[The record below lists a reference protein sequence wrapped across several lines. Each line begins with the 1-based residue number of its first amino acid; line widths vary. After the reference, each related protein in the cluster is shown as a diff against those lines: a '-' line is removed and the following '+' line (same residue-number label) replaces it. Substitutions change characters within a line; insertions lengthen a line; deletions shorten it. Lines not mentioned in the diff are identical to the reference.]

1 VLTAVYEV
9 EGMNCV
15 NCANAV
21 RKAISALP
29 GVAEAVV
36 DLGARKAT
44 VSGGDLPDAETLVQA
59 VAAAGFT
66 LHA

>member
-1 VLTAVYEV
+1 MLTAVYEV

-21 RKAISALP
+21 HKAISALP

-36 DLGARKAT
+36 DLGARKVT
-44 VSGGDLPDAETLVQA
+44 VSGGDLPEADALVRA
-59 VAAAGFT
+59 VAAAGYT